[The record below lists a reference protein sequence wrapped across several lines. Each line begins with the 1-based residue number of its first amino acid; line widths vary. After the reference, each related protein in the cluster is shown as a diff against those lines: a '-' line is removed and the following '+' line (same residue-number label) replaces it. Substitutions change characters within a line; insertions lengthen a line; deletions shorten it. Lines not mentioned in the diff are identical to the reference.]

1 MSGITVKFWLLVGV
15 FLATLRFQVFA
26 AAVSS
31 NVCTLRP
38 LGAGEDDT
46 DQVLAA
52 IDSCGQYGT
61 TIFEAG
67 EYNIT
72 RKMTW
77 NLVSSRVE
85 MHGYLSF
92 QPDIQYWLNANNTY
106 RVVYIQ
112 DQASWFVVT
121 GTDFEIDAFNSGGI
135 NGNGQPWWDY
145 YTTVPRLDGD
155 GRPLALTLYN
165 VTAGRVTNFRIE
177 SPPFWCNAVA
187 ESKNVVYD
195 GMVCNATNT
204 NPEFYGQISS
214 RTLMAEGF
222 VLTIGIDTYRSDSVT
237 LINWDVTTGDDC
249 LAIKGNTT
257 NLYVANITCR
267 GGNGVAFGSLG
278 QYVDLPDIVEN
289 VFMEDMNMVRLASYI
304 QPNMGSGVYF
314 KSWSA
319 TVNGTPPT
327 GGGGG
332 LGYVKNVVVQ
342 NVKVDNVT
350 TPISLYQT
358 DGAEAG
364 DAPSKYQFEDLTFSG
379 FTGTAQE
386 NTIVSIACSSAAPC
400 PNITFSD
407 IDVAPPSGEAPMYI
421 CQNVINE
428 SGLPDVGNNY
438 ERSGYQ
444 FKRAMREREK
454 KSNDGLRKEEK
465 VGRGIDDIRR
475 VGSTAKGHS

>member
-46 DQVLAA
+46 DQVSVRKR
-52 IDSCGQYGT
+52 IDPNRLCASMLTPPCPRRPGISRDRQLWAVRHHHLRGRR
-61 TIFEAG
+61 IQHHQEDDVELGFF
-67 EYNIT
+67 
-72 RKMTW
+72 
-77 NLVSSRVE
+77 SSRDARVPE
-85 MHGYLSF
+85 REWEF

-204 NPEFYGQISS
+204 NPEFYGQNIVPN
-214 RTLMAEGF
+214 TD
-222 VLTIGIDTYRSDSVT
+222 GIDTYRSDSVT

-428 SGLPDVGNNY
+428 SGLPAPCNATG
-438 ERSGYQ
+438 
-444 FKRAMREREK
+444 MP
-454 KSNDGLRKEEK
+454 
-465 VGRGIDDIRR
+465 
-475 VGSTAKGHS
+475 